1 MDTLAEV
8 MANIKA
14 VLRAM
19 SLVSCVK
26 EFSGE
31 HPEELKTGLK
41 KMEKAGAALAM
52 EATRMKI

>member
-1 MDTLAEV
+1 